1 MFGKNDLIF
10 FGAMILLAGQGDQF
24 LTEQHEN
31 EAIEVA
37 EDIFNKVFNEK

>member
-10 FGAMILLAGQGDQF
+10 FGAMILLAGQGERF
-24 LTEQHEN
+24 LTERQED

-37 EDIFNKVFNEK
+37 EDIFNKVFDEK